1 MSHIQLGLPDNS
13 CACRNMFAL
22 AEQINRTIGSKAEVD
37 VSLTGSTWGICS
49 GISRGI
55 LSRPVFSRVS
65 SLSSER
71 EIIMLCGVELNCASR
86 EMLRLQQS
94 QTVGEGL

>member
-1 MSHIQLGLPDNS
+1 M
-13 CACRNMFAL
+13 
-22 AEQINRTIGSKAEVD
+22 
-37 VSLTGSTWGICS
+37 CS

-55 LSRPVFSRVS
+55 LLRPAFSRIS

-71 EIIMLCGVELNCASR
+71 EIIMLCGLELNRASR
-86 EMLRLQQS
+86 EMIRLLQS

>member
-1 MSHIQLGLPDNS
+1 M
-13 CACRNMFAL
+13 
-22 AEQINRTIGSKAEVD
+22 
-37 VSLTGSTWGICS
+37 CS

-55 LSRPVFSRVS
+55 LLRPAFSRIS

-71 EIIMLCGVELNCASR
+71 EIIMLCGLELNRAS
-86 EMLRLQQS
+86 LLQS